1 MNDFDKAIKL
11 LEEAQSNLFK
21 AHKAI
26 TKFNDGLGL
35 TDEQARAMIRQLDR
49 IELAHNI
56 VDGVV
61 DTCLGLARQ
70 FD

>member
-1 MNDFDKAIKL
+1 MNDFDKAIKI
-11 LEEAQSNLFK
+11 LEKAQSDLFK

-35 TDEQARAMIRQLDR
+35 TEGQARAMIKMLDR

-61 DTCLGLARQ
+61 DTCVGLAPQ